1 MPRRSKS
8 SVPSG
13 HVGEARA
20 VKHSQKSHVNAPRVF
35 CFLLW
40 PRPLR
45 RVREAWVCVL
55 AEMRGRGGRGRGGVW
70 RGWILNQRSAPV
82 TPSGVSP
89 SGHVPKIATGAVS
102 SAKPPASGLQ
112 PVCECE
118 ISMGVFGHLPIRVFP
133 PPPPPPPASS
143 HFFPLFQCNW
153 QMSLHF

>member
-55 AEMRGRGGRGRGGVW
+55 AEMRGRGEGVGCGG
-70 RGWILNQRSAPV
+70 G
-82 TPSGVSP
+82 G
-89 SGHVPKIATGAVS
+89 
-102 SAKPPASGLQ
+102 
-112 PVCECE
+112 
-118 ISMGVFGHLPIRVFP
+118 F
-133 PPPPPPPASS
+133 
-143 HFFPLFQCNW
+143 
-153 QMSLHF
+153 